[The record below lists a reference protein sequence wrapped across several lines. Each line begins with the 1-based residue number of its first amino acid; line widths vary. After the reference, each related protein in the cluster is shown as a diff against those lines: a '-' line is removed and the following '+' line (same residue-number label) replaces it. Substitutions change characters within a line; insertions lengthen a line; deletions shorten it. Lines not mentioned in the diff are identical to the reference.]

1 MNPTVTK
8 LTALGA
14 LGWLIVVPAA
24 GAASLERAPT
34 KRDMAVRPNPGSSL
48 HARQAA
54 GSVAAMQEPLA
65 PETTQLLPNGDFE
78 QGSTIWTEFS
88 QNGWDIIL
96 HKDDPDTT
104 PPVPPHSGDWLAW
117 LGGDIDEIS
126 YIEQQVMVPVQTSS
140 LRYWHWIDSEDL
152 CGFDIA
158 TVTVNGSVEA
168 QYDLCE
174 SANTGGWAFHEV
186 SISSYAGQTVTLRI
200 HVDTD
205 DTWNSNL
212 FVDDVSFEV
221 SDSFFADGFE
231 SGDTSAWS
239 DSSP

>member
-8 LTALGA
+8 LMALGA
-14 LGWLIVVPAA
+14 LASLIVLTAVSATSFEPA
-24 GAASLERAPT
+24 LT

-54 GSVAAMQEPLA
+54 GAPAVVQPSLA

-117 LGGDIDEIS
+117 LGGDFDEIS
-126 YIEQQVMVPVQTSS
+126 YIEQQVMVPAQTSS

-152 CGFDIA
+152 CDFDIA
-158 TVTVNGSVEA
+158 TVTANGSTVE
-168 QYDLCE
+168 QYSLCE
-174 SANTGGWAFHEV
+174 DSNTNGWVLHEV
-186 SISSYAGQTVTLRI
+186 SIASYAGQTVTLRI

-212 FVDDVSFEV
+212 FVDDFSFEV
-221 SDSFFADGFE
+221 ADGLFSDGFE

-239 DSSP
+239 SAVP